1 MSEVIRLSRR
11 LEYLEDQLK
20 QIQPVKSAAELEN
33 VASIEL
39 SIIEELKKEV
49 ELLKLNSTSFFNS
62 SIIDNSIEELK
73 KEVELLKLNSSSSCD
88 LEALKQEMNS
98 LKESNRFLLEK
109 VQELEQSTTGMLD
122 RVLTLKEKIE
132 PTMALNLLEARVMS
146 LEERCAVR
154 EVVGIGIS

>member
-39 SIIEELKKEV
+39 SI
-49 ELLKLNSTSFFNS
+49 
-62 SIIDNSIEELK
+62 IEELK

-154 EVVGIGIS
+154 EVVGIGSS